1 MEYISSDIPAE
12 PPAPASFALFADL
25 IQIPVLPLVHS
36 CLQLN
41 RLGVLAYIH
50 SLCTS
55 SSPFLM
61 ISHEERLLLIIT
73 RNGALLLRHFHF
85 CTILLWC
92 IIPLLFTCL
101 GHELHVRKPNLGV
114 AGRLHVIL
122 SVNILKGFQVSWQ
135 APK

>member
-61 ISHEERLLLIIT
+61 ISPEERLLLIIT
-73 RNGALLLRHFHF
+73 RSGALFLRPFYF
-85 CTILLWC
+85 FTILFWC
-92 IIPLLFTCL
+92 IISPPFSFL
-101 GHELHVRKPNLGV
+101 
-114 AGRLHVIL
+114 A
-122 SVNILKGFQVSWQ
+122 
-135 APK
+135 